1 MCVKARNRTADKPD
15 RGIACPTCMKRFL
28 ATFSVASLICISI
41 ATACGSTDNSV
52 AARAGGEG
60 GDAGA
65 TPTEQGG
72 SSTTS
77 QSGGAAGQGNLGA
90 AGQPLGEGGATG
102 GTGSGDGGTETTA
115 GGTESTGGVGD
126 SAGAGGLGDNGG
138 AGGAGGA
145 SAEIV
150 IDLGFDGSDSVPS
163 NLDPGTATL
172 TPSQGFAELGPA
184 GNEFGTT
191 FLRGPTGTIIKLT
204 LTDLPPHTSLSL
216 SMLFAAIDS
225 LDGTGTF
232 PAGDFFK
239 ITVDDVVVF
248 RESFANALESQIQ
261 SYNPPA
267 AAVLARRV
275 DLGFSGPGG
284 FYTDSAY
291 DFGQDPAL
299 QNLPHSASSA
309 TVVFTLEGEGVQDI
323 NDESWA
329 LDNLRVTIQ

>member
-1 MCVKARNRTADKPD
+1 
-15 RGIACPTCMKRFL
+15 MKRLL
-28 ATFSVASLICISI
+28 ATFSVASLISISV
-41 ATACGSTDNSV
+41 ATACGSSDKSV
-52 AARAGGEG
+52 TARGGGEG

-65 TPTEQGG
+65 TPIEQGG
-72 SSTTS
+72 SSTAPRP
-77 QSGGAAGQGNLGA
+77 GGAAGESSQGT

-102 GTGSGDGGTETTA
+102 GAGSGDGGTETTA
-115 GGTESTGGVGD
+115 GGADATGGVGD
-126 SAGAGGLGDNGG
+126 SGGAGGLGDSGGAGGLGDSGG

-145 SAEIV
+145 SAETV
-150 IDLGFDGSDSVPS
+150 VDLGFDGSDSLPS
-163 NLDPGTATL
+163 NVDAGTATL

-184 GNEFGTT
+184 GNKFGTT

-204 LTDLPPHTSLSL
+204 LTDLPRHTSLSL

-239 ITVDDVVVF
+239 ITVDDVLVF

-267 AAVLARRV
+267 AAVLARHV
-275 DLGFSGPGG
+275 DLGFSGPGS

-309 TVVFTLEGEGVQDI
+309 TLVFTLEGEGVQDI

-329 LDNLRVTIQ
+329 LDNLRVTVH